1 MLFSTL
7 VVETGLYSNFL
18 LELAHPD
25 TTTDPQLQELYCTS
39 IWPWHFVLVAFA
51 QTTSNT
57 LSLGFFFTRVL
68 LTSSNAIRKV
78 YLGTSQKN
86 KPVSSMLCTFSRS
99 YFEIMAYNLSKA
111 ATRSRFSRSTSA
123 PSP

>member
-7 VVETGLYSNFL
+7 VVETDLYSNFL
-18 LELAHPD
+18 LELAHRD
-25 TTTDPQLQELYCTS
+25 TTTDPQLQELYC

-57 LSLGFFFTRVL
+57 LSLAFFFTRVL
-68 LTSSNAIRKV
+68 LTSSNGISKV
-78 YLGTSQKN
+78 YLGSSRKN